1 MKEKDYASY
10 VGKKIHWDQKA
21 AMQFRLLCSFG
32 LRQNHKLLD
41 FGCGSLRAGRLF
53 IPYLESG
60 NYYGVEPNKWLID
73 DAIENE
79 IGSDLVRLKGPNF
92 FYNDDFSCPPNTEKK
107 FDFILAQSI
116 FSHSGISETERAISQ
131 FASAAK
137 DSGIILV
144 TFVPA
149 DKNFAHIHNTDKD
162 GWAYPGC
169 FSYDENQIDSFFKKS
184 NLHYKRLRWY
194 HNTQNWYVA
203 SKDPKK
209 IPTDEKSEEFTGT
222 TYYKDNY
229 IASPKDN
236 FHMILGMHRS
246 GTSLTSGIIS
256 LSGVKTC
263 GPETYTKKDTGEV
276 VHINSNSLTP
286 PENRVLFED
295 CRIWDINNKI
305 LNLCGGRWNEPP
317 DYDTI
322 KNLENQEVKSEAW
335 DYLKKIYEENEG
347 HKFCLKDPRLA
358 LTMPWW
364 CKNFPNLFSRKVIWP
379 TRNKEDIVGSLMDR
393 DEWARLDP
401 KKTQDVVNHYI
412 VSIERIISEL
422 AEESL
427 KIEYEEILKYP
438 ELYHNKIC
446 DFLEID
452 NSFNREN
459 VMEWIRPAFRR
470 NSKGE

>member
-1 MKEKDYASY
+1 VKEKDYASY

-317 DYDTI
+317 DYDII

-364 CKNFPNLFSRKVIWP
+364 CKNFPNLFSRKVIWS